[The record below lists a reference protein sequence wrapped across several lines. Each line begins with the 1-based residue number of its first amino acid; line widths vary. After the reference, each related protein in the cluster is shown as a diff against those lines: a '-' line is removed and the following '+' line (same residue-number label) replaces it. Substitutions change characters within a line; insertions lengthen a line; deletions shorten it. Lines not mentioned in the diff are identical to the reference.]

1 MAFFWKENDDSPV
14 GWGLPGYLTSLSPVT
29 SLAAGYLGSGTRSDK
44 VVPCCE
50 LGWRVCLQ
58 KIIVFIFSI
67 FSSLRQPICSTPQDS
82 TWKLKRF
89 MGFLLDTNACV
100 YIYNI
105 HTYTHAHTHTH
116 ALHCITLHYTNYIA
130 CIHIYIYPQHNIL
143 YIYYT
148 YIHTYLKTYST
159 TSILYIL
166 YTHTLNNGSWI
177 PIWPSHD
184 WGKVA
189 RSSLGGAPAAP
200 YDARCSVS
208 LTAEGRGL
216 SGMGH
221 EGELGVI

>member
-1 MAFFWKENDDSPV
+1 M
-14 GWGLPGYLTSLSPVT
+14 
-29 SLAAGYLGSGTRSDK
+29 
-44 VVPCCE
+44 
-50 LGWRVCLQ
+50 Q

-89 MGFLLDTNACV
+89 MGFLLDTNTCV

-105 HTYTHAHTHTH
+105 HTYTHTRMHTHTHTH

-143 YIYYT
+143 YIYIYYT

-177 PIWPSHD
+177 PI
-184 WGKVA
+184 
-189 RSSLGGAPAAP
+189 
-200 YDARCSVS
+200 
-208 LTAEGRGL
+208 
-216 SGMGH
+216 
-221 EGELGVI
+221 